1 MRKRRIEENRE
12 FVARQFA
19 SLKGEGYDEQTA
31 RSRIEQVLGADAV
44 RMLESGQP
52 ESPGRGTATARKLA
66 KAADALGA
74 DKASVQAGLVQSL
87 GEARLMALDWWRPV
101 RTFLLYLLL
110 LLAIAVG
117 LVAFYL
123 LDLLPK
129 FVAFSEMMHVQSGGA
144 AEWIM
149 SGHGWRLIGP
159 LLLAALLM
167 CLLFAVMWSIRFR
180 MAGLMSLRGT
190 SRLPWLYGKS
200 GSSYRDLIRL
210 EYTAIL
216 NQAGVPMADAVIEG
230 PDLVDWPGRERQGEV
245 SPDDSW
251 GLEQAVELGTAA
263 DELEWQRRIAWS
275 QAQTRLELSRDRFI
289 LFSRVLFYML
299 IGYLVIMLYMPIF
312 TLAMSVG
319 RYQ

>member
-1 MRKRRIEENRE
+1 MKKRRIEESRE

-19 SLKGEGYDEQTA
+19 SLMAGGHDEQA
-31 RSRIEQVLGADAV
+31 AHSRIEQVLGADAV
-44 RMLESGQP
+44 RMLEGEEP
-52 ESPGRGTATARKLA
+52 ESPGRVTAAARKLA
-66 KAADALGA
+66 KAADELGA

-123 LDLLPK
+123 RDLLPK
-129 FVAFSEMMHVQSGGA
+129 FVSFSEMMRVQSGGA
-144 AEWIM
+144 AGWIM
-149 SGHGWRLIGP
+149 SGHGWKLIGP
-159 LLLAALLM
+159 LVLAALLM
-167 CLLFAVMWSIRFR
+167 GLFFAVMWSIRFR
-180 MAGLMSLRGT
+180 LAGLLPLRGT
-190 SRLPWLYGKS
+190 ARLPWLYGKS
-200 GSSYRDLIRL
+200 GSSYRDLLRL

-216 NQAGVPMADAVIEG
+216 SQAGAPMSDAVIKG
-230 PDLVDWPGRERQGEV
+230 PGLVDWPGRERPGGR

-263 DELEWQRRIAWS
+263 DELEWQRRIVWS

-319 RYQ
+319 RV